1 MRYEADKAPDPEEW
15 LELDESERID
25 LVIDYHRRAKKP
37 VGQDKKLHAIAH
49 VIVESQVAMG
59 DATVVPA
66 KLNRLM
72 QEGLSRHD
80 AIHAIASV
88 LMGIIVDMF
97 KNRDKQVDINAQYG
111 RELSELTAASWQSQ

>member
-1 MRYEADKAPDPEEW
+1 MSRRRLGMRYDADKAPDPEEW

-111 RELSELTAASWQSQ
+111 RELS